1 MTDAYFLP
9 TSVSLLFPEDKAVE
23 KASKKAGIA
32 ARLRRKKGLPVAA
45 APSGTIV
52 GDAANEDNSLLEM
65 DEDHNDDSSVS
76 TTAVDLPDEFKDT
89 GAIIP
94 QLVGW
99 KPKYRF
105 PVSMIIVKGQHK
117 TGVTVAIEV
126 GHIKQTRELIFDT
139 RQEANDFVEMIEKQ
153 KSLEGERTEAKL
165 KASLGDVV
173 LKPMEELT
181 FLIEIVSG
189 WHIPAGDI
197 TSSDPYVKCSILG
210 REVHR
215 TKFVPKT

>member
-1 MTDAYFLP
+1 M
-9 TSVSLLFPEDKAVE
+9 FPEDKAVE
-23 KASKKAGIA
+23 KASKKLGIA
-32 ARLRRKKGLPVAA
+32 ARLRRKKGIPAAVA
-45 APSGTIV
+45 PNGTTV
-52 GDAANEDNSLLEM
+52 GDGANDDTSLLEIM
-65 DEDHNDDSSVS
+65 EDHNDDSSVT
-76 TTAVDLPDEFKDT
+76 TTAEVDLPDEFKDT

-105 PVSMIIVKGQHK
+105 PVSMVLVKGQHK
-117 TGVTVAIEV
+117 TGVTVSIEIGRV
-126 GHIKQTRELIFDT
+126 KQTRELIFDT
-139 RQEANDFVEMIEKQ
+139 RQDANDFVEIIEKQ

-173 LKPMEELT
+173 LKPLEELT
-181 FLIEIVSG
+181 FLVEIVSG

-197 TSSDPYVKCSILG
+197 TSSDPYVKCSIRG

-215 TKFVPKT
+215 TKFIPKT